1 MRRPLPCLLAALIAL
16 LSAAATPASAQIAK
30 LPAEVRDKIAAMGAK
45 LDGEL
50 VRSTMAVF
58 APLAEATPAP
68 AGVTVSKDVS
78 YGPDPLNTIDL
89 YRPMGKQDM
98 PIIVFVHGGAFVRGD
113 KNGNGPIYGNVARW
127 FARHGIL
134 AVNAN
139 YRLAPKSP
147 WPAGGED
154 VGKIVAWLRA
164 HGAAYGGAPGRI
176 FVIGHSAGATH
187 VASYILDA
195 ALQPKE
201 GPGVAGAVLIS
212 GSYRVTAETLSP
224 EAKAYFGA
232 DASQFAARSPI
243 THVNESK
250 VPLMIVTA
258 EYDPVF
264 LATPSLELA
273 ALVCARDGKCPRMAW
288 LKGHNHISEVASF
301 DTADQA
307 LGEEIL
313 DFIASSR

>member
-1 MRRPLPCLLAALIAL
+1 MRRTLPNLFAALIAL
-16 LSAAATPASAQIAK
+16 LSAATPATAQIAK
-30 LPAEVRDKIAAMGAK
+30 LPAEVRDKIAAMGTK
-45 LDGEL
+45 LDRDL
-50 VRSTMAVF
+50 VTSTMTMF
-58 APLAEATPAP
+58 APLAKAAP
-68 AGVTVSKDVS
+68 PLPDVEVTSDVG
-78 YGPDPLNTIDL
+78 YGSDPLNTFDL
-89 YRPMGKQDM
+89 YRPAGKRDM
-98 PIIVFVHGGAFVRGD
+98 PIVVFIHGGGFVRGD

-127 FARHGIL
+127 FARHGML

-139 YRLAPKSP
+139 YRLAPKNP

-154 VGKIVAWLRA
+154 VGRIAAWLKA
-164 HGAAYGGAPGRI
+164 NGAEHGGAPERI
-176 FVIGHSAGATH
+176 FLIGHSAGATH
-187 VASYILDA
+187 VASYVLDA
-195 ALQPKE
+195 SLQPKE

-212 GSYRVTAETLSP
+212 GFYRVTAENLSP
-224 EAKAYFGA
+224 EAKAYFGG

-243 THVNESK
+243 THVRESK

-273 ALVCARDGKCPRMAW
+273 ALVCTRDGKCPRLAW

-307 LGEEIL
+307 LGDEIL